1 MIGGRLSSPAPYLIR
16 CALFPA
22 AIPQIPLAHD
32 IDKGGELPRTLV
44 YAVHTVA
51 DGDEPDTFLP
61 EQNLRIES
69 GLKIISPDSAHVLRQ
84 HQSHFPG
91 LNIGNQPLPVG
102 PLEVAAGPAV
112 IGVMDT
118 VGKAVLGGVALQL
131 QFLIDNRIAVP
142 NRLIIAAKPLIKGGN
157 FLRLPA
163 PVVLPS
169 G

>member
-1 MIGGRLSSPAPYLIR
+1 MKRVTA
-16 CALFPA
+16 
-22 AIPQIPLAHD
+22 
-32 IDKGGELPRTLV
+32 
-44 YAVHTVA
+44 
-51 DGDEPDTFLP
+51 
-61 EQNLRIES
+61 N
-69 GLKIISPDSAHVLRQ
+69 SAHVLGNDTA
-84 HQSHFPG
+84 HFSG
-91 LNIGNQPLPVG
+91 LNVGNQPLPVG

-163 PVVLPS
+163 HVALPS